1 MGRLGPRQLDLVR
14 DRVEQLWA
22 AIDRIDPVEPLL
34 RSAGQLAEEHGLRS
48 YDAVHLASLVMIADA
63 DTVLLAADGDLV
75 DAARS
80 RRLTTARLS

>member
-34 RSAGQLAEEHGLRS
+34 RSAGQLAEEHGLRA
-48 YDAVHLASLVMIADA
+48 YDAVHLASLVVIADA